1 MYQFFNY
8 SKNFYWLVRSEEKA
22 KNSKKLR
29 NKVQT
34 VLGQLDYL
42 ELIKEQV
49 RATEILNNT
58 ANTDHVSSAE
68 VFRNAV
74 AAKKEPTIIYLRN
87 FSVGRALGC

>member
-1 MYQFFNY
+1 M
-8 SKNFYWLVRSEEKA
+8 RSEEKA

-34 VLGQLDYL
+34 VIGQLDYL

-74 AAKKEPTIIYLRN
+74 AASGTVVLGERLDANKRPKLKKRTLTK
-87 FSVGRALGC
+87 LT